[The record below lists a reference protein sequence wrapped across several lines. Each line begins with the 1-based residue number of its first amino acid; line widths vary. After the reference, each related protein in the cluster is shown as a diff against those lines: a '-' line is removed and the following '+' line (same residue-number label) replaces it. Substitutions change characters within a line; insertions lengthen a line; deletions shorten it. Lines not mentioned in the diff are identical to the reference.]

1 MVLPLIF
8 RILELGTK
16 LELRVF
22 NSYIGVI
29 KGEFYFQTLECL
41 TIKIR
46 VIIGGFQP
54 TEP

>member
-8 RILELGTK
+8 IIFELGTK

-29 KGEFYFQTLECL
+29 KGGFYFQTLECL
-41 TIKIR
+41 ILKF
-46 VIIGGFQP
+46 V
-54 TEP
+54 